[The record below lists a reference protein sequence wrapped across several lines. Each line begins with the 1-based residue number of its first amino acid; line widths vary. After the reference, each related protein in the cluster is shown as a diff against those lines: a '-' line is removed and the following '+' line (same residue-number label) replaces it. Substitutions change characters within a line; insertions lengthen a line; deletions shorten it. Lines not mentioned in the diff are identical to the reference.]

1 MACAGRQRSGDD
13 VHHHDGGERA
23 DDPDPRPHA
32 GHPGAGGVGWV
43 ADTGEGLYGGAE
55 GVAGAVCGGRDGG
68 VPGEYCGEQGGVE
81 GEELIEPAPT
91 IG

>member
-1 MACAGRQRSGDD
+1 
-13 VHHHDGGERA
+13 
-23 DDPDPRPHA
+23 
-32 GHPGAGGVGWV
+32 
-43 ADTGEGLYGGAE
+43 
-55 GVAGAVCGGRDGG
+55 VCGGRDGG